1 MKQAGR
7 RWGGAKDQGVLRE
20 GKMGA
25 KNPGIRLLSK
35 LIRNLSGVGAVGR
48 GW

>member
-1 MKQAGR
+1 MLKIKGSS
-7 RWGGAKDQGVLRE
+7 
-20 GKMGA
+20 GKV
-25 KNPGIRLLSK
+25 KWEPRDPGIRLLAK

>member
-1 MKQAGR
+1 
-7 RWGGAKDQGVLRE
+7 
-20 GKMGA
+20 MGA
-25 KNPGIRLLSK
+25 VLKIKGSSGKVKWEARDPGIRLLAK